1 MEYEAWPPSKV
12 ESIKS
17 MKDVLTFNNA
27 LRNYYGAI
35 SQQELIYAM
44 HKHIIKLQNQVRDPV
59 YIKVKE
65 L

>member
-1 MEYEAWPPSKV
+1 MEYEPWPPTKV
-12 ESIKS
+12 ESIKN
-17 MKDVLTFNNA
+17 KRDVLAFNNE
-27 LRNYYGAI
+27 LRSYYGAI